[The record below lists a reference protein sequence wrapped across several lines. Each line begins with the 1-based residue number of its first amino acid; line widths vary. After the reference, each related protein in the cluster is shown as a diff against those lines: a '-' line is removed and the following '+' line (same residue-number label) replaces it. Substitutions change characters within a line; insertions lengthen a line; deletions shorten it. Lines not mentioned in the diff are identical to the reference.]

1 MKNIKLNLIKGNLGS
16 TIYKYN
22 KYYKLSNN
30 LFLIRD
36 NNYRLQLC
44 ELKNSKFNKIASSKK
59 YPFVILG
66 ILELK
71 DKNIMVF
78 GKKFLNILKI
88 KNSKFESIK
97 EFECYEWGELINIW
111 ELENDKILVFSNL
124 NKIYIIEKKTKTE
137 YIINEIETEHL
148 YCYEQIGNNK
158 ILLIESF

>member
-22 KYYKLSNN
+22 KYYKLYNN

-44 ELKNSKFNKIASSKK
+44 ELKNSKFNKIASFKK
-59 YPFVILG
+59 YPFVIFG

-71 DKNIMVF
+71 DKNIMVS

-88 KNSKFESIK
+88 KNSKFETIK
-97 EFECYEWGELINIW
+97 EFECYEWGELINICQ
-111 ELENDKILVFSNL
+111 LENDKILVFSNL
-124 NKIYIIEKKTKTE
+124 NKIYIIEKKQN
-137 YIINEIETEHL
+137 I
-148 YCYEQIGNNK
+148 
-158 ILLIESF
+158 